1 MCVLGGE
8 ILASSCHSIAGVFT
22 QIPWLAASLE
32 SLESLESSPE
42 SFLNSARAP
51 LGSSSGSA
59 PLRSNSRSSSESY
72 SGSSSESYPGSN
84 STRTPART
92 PESFFESYASPHQAG
107 CQAPRPGHP
116 SAVLRSSE
124 SSPPAT
130 SWTVVGGSDISYLP
144 TSLPPVGPPG
154 SWSDLLP
161 ATAYNS
167 QPLFLQTLMTPGH
180 DTRRNISVRKK
191 GGRVGIL
198 PHLLATRP
206 ALANPTETASV
217 GAAGAPAASRLRR
230 PPGKCTCISIIHQFH

>member
-1 MCVLGGE
+1 M
-8 ILASSCHSIAGVFT
+8 ASTCHSRGVHT
-22 QIPWLAASLE
+22 DSLARSLTGITGITGIF
-32 SLESLESSPE
+32 SRVILE
-42 SFLNSARAP
+42 
-51 LGSSSGSA
+51 LGSSSARLELRPA
-59 PLRSNSRSSSESY
+59 PLRSNSR
-72 SGSSSESYPGSN
+72 SSSESYPGSN

-130 SWTVVGGSDISYLP
+130 SWTVVGGSDNSYLP
-144 TSLPPVGPPG
+144 TSLPPAGPPG
-154 SWSDLLP
+154 SWSALLP

-198 PHLLATRP
+198 PHLPATRP

-217 GAAGAPAASRLRR
+217 GCRRSSGGQSSSPAS
-230 PPGKCTCISIIHQFH
+230 GKMYS